1 MSASGTVSFE
11 ARNLSRWKETLMTA
25 GPILGDTSKNRAL
38 EFGVYFVLVAVAFG
52 GGMALESHLDSQTAA
67 SVKLAYEQDLKLARE
82 KADDQKRTFTDT
94 IAKEREDHA
103 KVIQAKDANLAVV
116 TKHAAGVRTSLESD
130 LSAARSSGEA
140 CSARIAGISQA
151 LGGVFDSIGEVAVIA
166 QDLGRENQQ
175 LKASNKSLSEKLV
188 GWQKWNAERTQRIV
202 VTAQKS
208 S

>member
-1 MSASGTVSFE
+1 MS
-11 ARNLSRWKETLMTA
+11 A
-25 GPILGDTSKNRAL
+25 GPIFGDTSKNRAL

-52 GGMALESHLDSQTAA
+52 GGMALESHLDAQTAA
-67 SVKLAYEQDLKLARE
+67 SVKLAHEQDLKLARE
-82 KADDQKRTFTDT
+82 NADDQKRAFTDT
-94 IAKEREDHA
+94 ILKEREDHA

-116 TKHAAGVRTSLESD
+116 AKHAAGVRTALESD
-130 LSAARSSGEA
+130 LSAARSSGQA
-140 CSARIAGISQA
+140 CSARIAGISDA